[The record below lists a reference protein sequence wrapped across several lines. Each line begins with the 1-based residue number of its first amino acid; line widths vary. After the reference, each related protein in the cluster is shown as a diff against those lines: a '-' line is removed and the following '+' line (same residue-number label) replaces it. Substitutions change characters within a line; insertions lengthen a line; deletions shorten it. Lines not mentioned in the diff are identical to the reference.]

1 MTLLPDA
8 EAYRRLVQGVDR
20 GPVAAAARSALA
32 LASVPYAA
40 AVAIRSAGYAAGML
54 PVATAA
60 IPVVSIGNLTLGGTG
75 KTPLVAWVARHYR
88 AMGMEVAI
96 VSRGYRARAGEK
108 SDEAQELA
116 ILLPGVAH
124 EADRDRA
131 TAVRRAVARHGAEIA
146 ILDDGFQH
154 RRLARSL
161 DIVTI
166 DATDPFGGGR
176 MFPRGLL
183 REPVAA
189 LGRADAVV
197 VTRCDLVDVRSIAS
211 IAETVRSCCGDRTP
225 AVWAESRHGPTRLRF
240 ASGDT
245 APLEHLEGRR
255 VIAVCGIGN
264 PAPFRATLERLGA
277 KLVASLTY
285 PDHHTYDDGDLAA
298 IADAAKRCDAEWV
311 VTTLKDLVKLRRDR
325 LGDLPLAAVEIELAI
340 TSGRE
345 PLERL
350 LSKVPC
356 AASS

>member
-8 EAYRRLVQGVDR
+8 EAFRRLVQGVDR
-20 GPVAAAARSALA
+20 GPAAAAARTALA
-32 LASVPYAA
+32 AFSLPYAA
-40 AVAIRSAGYAAGML
+40 AVAVRSAAYDAGLL
-54 PVATAA
+54 PVAHAS

-75 KTPLVAWVARHYR
+75 KTPMVAWVARHYR
-88 AMGMEVAI
+88 SMGRKVAI
-96 VSRGYRARAGEK
+96 VSRGYAAKAGET
-108 SDEAQELA
+108 SDEARELG
-116 ILLPGVAH
+116 ILLPDVAH

-131 TAVRRAVARHGAEIA
+131 AAVRRAVARHGAEIA

-166 DATDPFGGGR
+166 DATDPFGAGR

-183 REPVAA
+183 REGVAA
-189 LGRADAVV
+189 LARADAVV
-197 VTRCDLVDVRSIAS
+197 VTRCDLVDARTVAA
-211 IAETVRSCCGDRTP
+211 IAETVRSRCGDRTP

-240 ASGDT
+240 ASGET
-245 APLEHLEGRR
+245 TPLERLAGRR
-255 VIAVCGIGN
+255 VVAVCGIGN

-277 KLVASLTY
+277 KLVSTLTF
-285 PDHHTYDDGDLAA
+285 PDHHAYDEADRAA
-298 IADAAKRCDAEWV
+298 MLDAAKRSDAEWV
-311 VTTLKDLVKLRRDR
+311 VTTLKDLVKLRENR
-325 LGDLPLAAVEIELAI
+325 LGDLPVAAVEIELEI

-350 LSKVPC
+350 LTNVPC

>member
-1 MTLLPDA
+1 MNLLPDA

-20 GPVAAAARSALA
+20 GPAAVAARGALSIVS
-32 LASVPYAA
+32 LPYAA
-40 AVAIRSAGYAAGML
+40 AVAVRSAAYDAGVL
-54 PVATAA
+54 PVARAA

-75 KTPLVAWVARHYR
+75 KTPLVAWVARHFR
-88 AMGMEVAI
+88 AMGIAVAI
-96 VSRGYRARAGEK
+96 VSRGYAARAGEK
-108 SDEAQELA
+108 SDEAKELA
-116 ILLPGVAH
+116 ILVPDVAH
-124 EADRDRA
+124 EADRDRVA
-131 TAVRRAVARHGAEIA
+131 AVRRAVARHGADIA

-176 MFPRGLL
+176 LFPRGLL
-183 REPVAA
+183 REPLAA
-189 LGRADAVV
+189 LSRADAVV
-197 VTRCDLVDVRSIAS
+197 VTRCDLVDSGTVAS
-211 IAETVRSCCGDRTP
+211 IVETVRSRCGSRTP

-240 ASGDT
+240 ASGDA
-245 APLEHLEGRR
+245 APLEHLAGRR
-255 VIAVCGIGN
+255 VVAVCGIGN

-277 KLVASLTY
+277 ATVGSLTF
-285 PDHHTYDDGDLAA
+285 PDHHDYDDGDLAR
-298 IADAAKRCDAEWV
+298 IVDAAKRSDAEWV
-311 VTTLKDLVKLRRDR
+311 VTTLKDLVKIRRDR
-325 LGDLPLAAVEIELAI
+325 LDGLPLAAVEIELAI

>member
-1 MTLLPDA
+1 MNLLPDA

-20 GPVAAAARSALA
+20 GPVATAARSALA
-32 LASVPYAA
+32 LASIPYAA
-40 AVAIRSAGYAAGML
+40 AVAVRQAAYAAGLL

-60 IPVVSIGNLTLGGTG
+60 IPVVSVGNLTLGGTG

-96 VSRGYRARAGEK
+96 VSRGYGARDGEK
-108 SDEAQELA
+108 SDEAKELA
-116 ILLPGVAH
+116 ILVPDVAH

-131 TAVRRAVARHGAEIA
+131 AAVRRAVARHGAEIV

-166 DATDPFGGGR
+166 DATDPFGGDR

-183 REPVAA
+183 REPVASIA
-189 LGRADAVV
+189 RADAVV
-197 VTRCDLVDVRSIAS
+197 VTRCDLVDAGSVAS
-211 IAETVRSCCGDRTP
+211 IAETIRSRCGSRVP

-240 ASGDT
+240 ASGGT
-245 APLEHLEGRR
+245 APLEHLAGRR
-255 VIAVCGIGN
+255 VVAVCGIGN
-264 PAPFRATLERLGA
+264 PAPFRAMLERLGA
-277 KLVASLTY
+277 RLVASLNY
-285 PDHHTYDDGDLAA
+285 PDHHDYDDDDLAA
-298 IADAAKRCDAEWV
+298 IVDAAKRSDAESV

-325 LGDLPLAAVEIELAI
+325 IEGLPLAAVEIELAI